1 MSLQIQM
8 TSTKFS
14 YHRLKNPGDVDVREE
29 EREERSWRGRSNRK
43 RSWWRLRRGWI
54 RRPRIRIPRL
64 RRFSRRKS
72 RKLSASW
79 IKIWKRLKESRSYI
93 GDLFA
98 GNYLL
103 MQQQQLLL
111 TARFSGN
118 SSGHCVWSYGQ
129 HTPLHQPPYY
139 RLPCHLESRPARLL
153 VLPSGQAACPAT
165 RQRPSSMPSYLAA
178 RQLVLPS
185 GQVAASHPTTIT
197 VVLIVASH
205 VQVATGP
212 YCGAHEIILWGCF

>member
-103 MQQQQLLL
+103 MQV
-111 TARFSGN
+111 SP
-118 SSGHCVWSYGQ
+118 
-129 HTPLHQPPYY
+129 TPLGS
-139 RLPCHLESRPARLL
+139 LESSFMGHDKPGNPSSRY
-153 VLPSGQAACPAT
+153 LPSSKG
-165 RQRPSSMPSYLAA
+165 SY
-178 RQLVLPS
+178 
-185 GQVAASHPTTIT
+185 IT
-197 VVLIVASH
+197 SL
-205 VQVATGP
+205 
-212 YCGAHEIILWGCF
+212 